1 MGEDERRLKGEVKET
16 DRRGA
21 ALSDRT
27 ASNLRAA
34 EEDLT
39 FTHKRSEPPTHSPHV
54 DQAPA
59 QERVQAPVDV
69 GQAGDVEDFVT
80 HACREQEEDVQQ
92 PVPYLIPRFAAA
104 LRGNKHQ

>member
-27 ASNLRAA
+27 ASSLRAA

-39 FTHKRSEPPTHSPHV
+39 FTHKRALSPRLTVHMLTRRRHRNGSRLQWMLGRQV
-54 DQAPA
+54 M
-59 QERVQAPVDV
+59 
-69 GQAGDVEDFVT
+69 
-80 HACREQEEDVQQ
+80 
-92 PVPYLIPRFAAA
+92 
-104 LRGNKHQ
+104 